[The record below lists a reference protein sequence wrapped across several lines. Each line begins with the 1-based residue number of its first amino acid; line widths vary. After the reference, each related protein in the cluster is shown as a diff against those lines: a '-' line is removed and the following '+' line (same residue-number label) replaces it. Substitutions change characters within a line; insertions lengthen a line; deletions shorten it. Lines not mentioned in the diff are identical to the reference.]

1 MLTSTAVCEAG
12 APRAEETTHRGRELE
27 VPVPACPS
35 VPGAF
40 CKVTSLLCALSFS
53 GQGSGGRGE
62 NRPASSLST
71 LTGSGLKQRAFCM
84 GPGTESPGFPDSKD
98 LGPVC
103 AASPWKPG
111 AKAAWTLGLAA
122 SQHSLF
128 PEASMGGPAGPVV
141 PETGNRASQ
150 RRLRGSGSRSQKLG
164 AGDQPAWPAWEG
176 GGF

>member
-1 MLTSTAVCEAG
+1 MVLGQDIFEAAVTMLTSTAVCEAG

-62 NRPASSLST
+62 NQPASSLST

-103 AASPWKPG
+103 AASPW
-111 AKAAWTLGLAA
+111 
-122 SQHSLF
+122 
-128 PEASMGGPAGPVV
+128 
-141 PETGNRASQ
+141 
-150 RRLRGSGSRSQKLG
+150 
-164 AGDQPAWPAWEG
+164 
-176 GGF
+176 